1 MAMDQEMLIR
11 LQTTPESKKFVNVL
25 WSWCDDFAA
34 MLLDDVVETELELR
48 MLTERTKCL
57 WHRPLRIQ
65 NGKDVADTI
74 RAISRQLL
82 QAADSDT
89 EG

>member
-1 MAMDQEMLIR
+1 
-11 LQTTPESKKFVNVL
+11 
-25 WSWCDDFAA
+25 
-34 MLLDDVVETELELR
+34 MLLDDVVETELELSV
-48 MLTERTKCL
+48 LPERTKGL

-65 NGKDVADTI
+65 NGKDVAHTI

-82 QAADSDT
+82 QAAYSDT